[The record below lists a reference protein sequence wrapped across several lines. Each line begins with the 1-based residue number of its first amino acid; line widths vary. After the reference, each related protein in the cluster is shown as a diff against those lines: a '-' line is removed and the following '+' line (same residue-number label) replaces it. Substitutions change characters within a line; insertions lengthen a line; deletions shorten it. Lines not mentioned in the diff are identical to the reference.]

1 MTEELGGL
9 ITVDSVEGRYTKFV
23 VTLPILQPPGRAK
36 NTKDD
41 ETGRSVKSSRKSS
54 LMVSG
59 NQTEY
64 DEEDLEVEVAIYNR
78 ENAEEYLN
86 TERRLLT

>member
-1 MTEELGGL
+1 
-9 ITVDSVEGRYTKFV
+9 
-23 VTLPILQPPGRAK
+23 
-36 NTKDD
+36 
-41 ETGRSVKSSRKSS
+41 
-54 LMVSG
+54 MVSG